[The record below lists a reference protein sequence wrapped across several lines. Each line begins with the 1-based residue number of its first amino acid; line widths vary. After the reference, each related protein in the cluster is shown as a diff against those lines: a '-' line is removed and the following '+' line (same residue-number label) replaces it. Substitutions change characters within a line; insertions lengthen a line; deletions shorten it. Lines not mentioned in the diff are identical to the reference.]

1 MSYEQ
6 RSEQM
11 HRHQQHYKR
20 CETKMMVVA
29 KPHPTDK
36 QDQASI
42 KWLQMG
48 TTIYEKEKGT
58 HWKHDN
64 ELLRRRGKEW
74 ARYETKLAYDQ
85 DGWGIN

>member
-1 MSYEQ
+1 MKDDPSFKLSKLLSYEQ

-11 HRHQQHYKR
+11 H
-20 CETKMMVVA
+20 
-29 KPHPTDK
+29 
-36 QDQASI
+36 